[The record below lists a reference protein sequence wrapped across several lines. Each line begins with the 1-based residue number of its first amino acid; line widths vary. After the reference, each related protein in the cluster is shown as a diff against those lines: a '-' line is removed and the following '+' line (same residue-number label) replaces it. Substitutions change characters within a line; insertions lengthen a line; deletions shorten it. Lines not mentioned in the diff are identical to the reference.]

1 VEIIKYD
8 TTNVREVDVRT
19 YIRARF
25 RVSFHLALFI
35 ATDLIIYCSWRPA
48 ATVSTHA
55 RRHGG
60 GWRGREAERDASLSS
75 LLALQQLLI
84 DAAVYHS
91 TRRWRWIGDGDTTA
105 LLTCLRRHRLT
116 SPAAVTTTRFTSPPQ
131 QPGAHNSSLSVST
144 HRCVKRY
151 HASSLTGAFCIVIYL
166 QIGVSGPRGQGM
178 KRSTSGLRTSK
189 LKV

>member
-1 VEIIKYD
+1 MRNGLTSLRFAWQPGKVKVCSYILRSRAPVWRHNASVSITIVILTCRAVTWRRWNDRRRQTKERETARVEIIKYD

-75 LLALQQLLI
+75 LLALPLC
-84 DAAVYHS
+84 
-91 TRRWRWIGDGDTTA
+91 W
-105 LLTCLRRHRLT
+105 
-116 SPAAVTTTRFTSPPQ
+116 
-131 QPGAHNSSLSVST
+131 
-144 HRCVKRY
+144 
-151 HASSLTGAFCIVIYL
+151 
-166 QIGVSGPRGQGM
+166 
-178 KRSTSGLRTSK
+178 
-189 LKV
+189 